1 MSETL
6 ALLWSTSRI
15 SIVAHNYSTYRVFG
29 DILCM
34 SEGSA
39 IALLFKM
46 RDDYEAE
53 RRRLHVDHA
62 ALVARVANLEQMLE
76 DLTPGGSEFHGNP
89 QRCRDFVK
97 RSMAT
102 VIKTMLE
109 NKKLVERVAEL
120 EAQLAAARRW
130 EPVEMDNVCIALGY
144 GETQPLPDGYA
155 VCRVAGEGEGH
166 E

>member
-62 ALVARVANLEQMLE
+62 ALVARV
-76 DLTPGGSEFHGNP
+76 
-89 QRCRDFVK
+89 K
-97 RSMAT
+97 
-102 VIKTMLE
+102 
-109 NKKLVERVAEL
+109 EL
-120 EAQLAAARRW
+120 EAQLANTQQWAGDAVACIRHGMELMPLDQFRHWTGVAAI
-130 EPVEMDNVCIALGY
+130 EQVYSQMMEDAN
-144 GETQPLPDGYA
+144 
-155 VCRVAGEGEGH
+155 H